1 MIFKKNK
8 YLLNFLVAVILA
20 SCSTTS
26 KNFNE
31 NLKGFITEDNS
42 KNFEDLYSY
51 QSFSIQDLE
60 KIQKVIDSQTLD
72 QKQQNE
78 AILLKKNYQKILS
91 KESYSLAL
99 QPDYKY
105 SKELIELIYKLN
117 LPIKI
122 LWNKTDQITLHENLL
137 SQKINGFCFSLYED
151 AIQSINSEISKNSAP
166 LLIIYAKEFS
176 SYIEDFAPANK
187 NFMKI
192 QYDSSNFQE
201 FSAEV
206 LGVKLSEKRF
216 KKIDSLNPNQN
227 LNFSP
232 RPRSDFQQVLIL
244 LNPQEYKSM
253 IPALKYHGGNR
264 FQYISFISSLEAIKS
279 AGELI
284 DLEDSWAPISFFMSS
299 KINKD
304 RSASLQGFLEV
315 GALNEWLLLQIF
327 RQAGVRSAEINSITG
342 KVIYKS
348 NVCTK
353 RAVPLVKISTDLFL
367 S

>member
-1 MIFKKNK
+1 M
-8 YLLNFLVAVILA
+8 
-20 SCSTTS
+20 
-26 KNFNE
+26 
-31 NLKGFITEDNS
+31 
-42 KNFEDLYSY
+42 
-51 QSFSIQDLE
+51 
-60 KIQKVIDSQTLD
+60 
-72 QKQQNE
+72 
-78 AILLKKNYQKILS
+78 
-91 KESYSLAL
+91 
-99 QPDYKY
+99 
-105 SKELIELIYKLN
+105 
-117 LPIKI
+117 
-122 LWNKTDQITLHENLL
+122 
-137 SQKINGFCFSLYED
+137 
-151 AIQSINSEISKNSAP
+151 
-166 LLIIYAKEFS
+166 LIIYAKEFS

-279 AGELI
+279 AAELI
-284 DLEDSWAPISFFMSS
+284 DFEDSWAPISFFMSS
-299 KINKD
+299 RINKD
-304 RSASLQGFLEV
+304 RSASLQGFLEM

-327 RQAGVRSAEINSITG
+327 RQAGVRSAKINSITG
-342 KVIYKS
+342 TMIYKS

-353 RAVPLVKISTDLFL
+353 RAVPLIKISTDLFL